1 MLNRAIELAKGNEE
15 VKVGLSVQVP
25 KSLKEDFETICKEN
39 GVSMS
44 SMLLSLIQVA
54 VAEVQEKENLIF
66 EVNKEL
72 NRLISEKNM
81 LLKIQSQNEDDI
93 YEQKDGSVVFISAE
107 LADLSSQIEI
117 LEGKLLELMSL
128 KGGLEN

>member
-15 VKVGLSVQVP
+15 IKVGLSVQVP
-25 KSLKEDFETICKEN
+25 KSLKEDFETICKQN
-39 GVSMS
+39 SVSMS

-54 VAEVQEKENLIF
+54 VAEVEEKENLIF

-81 LLKIQSQNEDDI
+81 LLKIQSQNSDDI
-93 YEQKDGSVVFISAE
+93 YEQKDGSVVFITQE
-107 LADLSSQIEI
+107 LDDLSSKIKT
-117 LEGKLLELMSL
+117 LEQKLLELMKL
-128 KGGLEN
+128 KGGLE